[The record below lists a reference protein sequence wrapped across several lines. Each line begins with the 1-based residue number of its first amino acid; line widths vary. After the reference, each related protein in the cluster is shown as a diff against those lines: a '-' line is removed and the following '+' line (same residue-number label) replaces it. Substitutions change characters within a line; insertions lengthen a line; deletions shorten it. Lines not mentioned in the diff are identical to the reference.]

1 MTDTKL
7 VAVQH
12 LQQDVWSVRDSI
24 AGSFS
29 TLPFMP
35 AYAAESKGP
44 QPPQLL
50 VNMPQPTL
58 RFS

>member
-29 TLPFMP
+29 TLPF
-35 AYAAESKGP
+35 YAS
-44 QPPQLL
+44 LC
-50 VNMPQPTL
+50 
-58 RFS
+58 S